1 MTLPVEPLIAELG
14 HLGGPELLR
23 PLIESFRGRIALV
36 SSFGAESAVLLSMVA
51 EIDRSTPVVFI
62 DTGKLFWETKYYR
75 SKLVDHLGLT
85 DIRTARPFAGDL
97 AWQDPA
103 GDLHKASPD
112 HCCHIRKTLPLR
124 RALEGF
130 DAWIAG
136 RKRYHGA
143 GRSDL
148 PTLSLDEAGR
158 LKADPL
164 ARMEYEAVTAYI
176 QAHDLPAHP
185 LTERG
190 YLSIGCVPCTAK
202 GGTPDNPRSGRW
214 AGSAKTECGIHW
226 SLNGRPMRAGRAA

>member
-1 MTLPVEPLIAELG
+1 MNAQTLIAELG
-14 HLGGPELLR
+14 RLGGPELLR
-23 PLIESFRGRIALV
+23 PLIDRYRGRIALV

-85 DIRTARPFAGDL
+85 DIRTVRPFAGDL
-97 AWQDPA
+97 AWQDPS
-103 GDLHKASPD
+103 GDLHKTSPD
-112 HCCHIRKTLPLR
+112 HCCHIRKTRPLR

-143 GRSDL
+143 DRLDL
-148 PTLSLDEAGR
+148 PTLSLDEEGR

-164 ARMEYEAVTAYI
+164 AHMDYEEVRAYI
-176 QAHDLPAHP
+176 EAHDLPPHP

-190 YLSIGCVPCTAK
+190 YLSIGCMPCTVK
-202 GGTPDNPRSGRW
+202 GGTPENPRLGRW
-214 AGSAKTECGIHW
+214 AGSDKTECGIHW
-226 SLNGRPMRAGRAA
+226 SVNGKPIRFDRAA